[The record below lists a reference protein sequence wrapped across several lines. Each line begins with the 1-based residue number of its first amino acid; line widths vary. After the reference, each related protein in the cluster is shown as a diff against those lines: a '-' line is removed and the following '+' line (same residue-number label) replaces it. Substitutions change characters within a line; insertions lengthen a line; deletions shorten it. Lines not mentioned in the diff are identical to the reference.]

1 MKAKLALAGL
11 FPLRF
16 SRART
21 GPARCT
27 FPTRR
32 QRRQPR
38 RSRCAAPAAAVQ
50 ALPDFTTIVEA
61 NKAAVVNVTSTV
73 KAAQAKGEE
82 DAGAN
87 PLEGLDEDNPL
98 YEFFRRFQGQ
108 IPQMPRG
115 PRQGLGS
122 GFIVEPSGVVLT
134 NAHVVEGAD
143 EVRVRLSDR
152 REFKGKVLGVDKPS
166 DIAVKIEA
174 SGLPVVKLG
183 DPSKLRVG
191 DWVLAIGSPFGFD
204 NSATVGIVSATSRSL
219 PDGTYVPSSRPT
231 PR

>member
-1 MKAKLALAGL
+1 M
-11 FPLRF
+11 
-16 SRART
+16 
-21 GPARCT
+21 
-27 FPTRR
+27 
-32 QRRQPR
+32 Q
-38 RSRCAAPAAAVQ
+38 AAPAAAVQ
-50 ALPDFTTIVEA
+50 ALPDFTIVEA

-98 YEFFRRFQGQ
+98 YEFFRRWGQ

-166 DIAVKIEA
+166 DIAVVKIEA
-174 SGLPVVKLG
+174 SGLPV
-183 DPSKLRVG
+183 RE
-191 DWVLAIGSPFGFD
+191 AR
-204 NSATVGIVSATSRSL
+204 RSL
-219 PDGTYVPSSRPT
+219 EAARGRLGARDRLALRLRQLRHRRHRERHLALAARRHVRALHPDRRRGEPGHRAGRCSTCAAR
-231 PR
+231 